1 MDNGNQ
7 RYSVKTLA
15 KVAGVSVRTLHHYDE
30 IGLLSP
36 AERSD
41 KGYRYYQK
49 AELFRLQQIMFYK
62 TLGYELAE
70 VKGIL
75 DKEDF
80 DLITSLRYQREEL
93 MKKSK
98 NLNQLITTIDKTINE
113 LKNKE
118 GMITDQEMYEGFSAE
133 EAKSMQKEARLRW
146 GDEVDSV
153 HQNIR
158 QMGKQGWKDT
168 KQEAEE
174 INLWLAN
181 LIHKPVN
188 DIEVQ
193 KVINLHFQHMN
204 KFYEVSEERYRGLAN
219 MYVEDERFK
228 TYYEK
233 VKPGLASFLK
243 KGIYQFCDNG
253 MKLPT

>member
-1 MDNGNQ
+1 MGNGNQ
-7 RYSVKTLA
+7 RYSVKALA
-15 KVAGVSVRTLHHYDE
+15 KLAGVSVRTLHHYDE

-41 KGYRYYQK
+41 KGYRHYQK

-70 VKGIL
+70 VKQIL
-75 DKEDF
+75 DKESF
-80 DLITSLRYQREEL
+80 DLITSLRFQQEEL
-93 MKKSK
+93 RKKSK
-98 NLNQLITTIDKTINE
+98 DLNQLITTIDKTIKE

-133 EAKSMQKEARLRW
+133 EAKSMQKEARVRW
-146 GDEVDSV
+146 GEEVDLS
-153 HQNIR
+153 HENIQ

-193 KVINLHFQHMN
+193 KVISLHFQHMN
-204 KFYEVSEERYRGLAN
+204 KFYKVSEERYRGLAN

-228 TYYEK
+228 AYYDK
-233 VKPGLASFLK
+233 VKLGLASFLN
-243 KGIYQFCDNG
+243 KGIHQFCDNG